1 MDMPPKFRKFTDLIK
16 HSLFYMDDDIAVLE
30 ESDIKKANISASD
43 ISLALH
49 YLEKNE
55 IAKKHNTFY
64 VFHLMRVS
72 TKHERKIYM
81 LNNTGLAA
89 MLPEGLIKLQYVI
102 QVDREKFEVLL
113 GPIGS
118 SKKQDHVVRGLSF
131 DADKSILSVGNTK
144 ILIRRKNENPIEHYV
159 LQYMFENEE
168 GLGAKVY
175 YSEMGESA
183 LFKKYGV
190 DGKDTRSYWRACT
203 HIQDKAAKE
212 GVKNLLMVTTGTS
225 GWAQINSNYLQN

>member
-1 MDMPPKFRKFTDLIK
+1 MPPKFRKFTDLIK
-16 HSLFYMDDDIAVLE
+16 HSLFYVDDDIAVVE
-30 ESDIKKANISASD
+30 ESDVKKAGLSVSD
-43 ISLALH
+43 ISLAFH
-49 YLEKNE
+49 YLEKNG
-55 IAKKHNTFY
+55 IVKKHKTFY
-64 VFHLMRVS
+64 AFHLTSVPTEYERRV
-72 TKHERKIYM
+72 YM
-81 LNNTGLAA
+81 LNNMGLAA
-89 MLPEGLIKLQYVI
+89 MLPEGLIKLQYII
-102 QVDREKFEVLL
+102 QVDREKFEAFL

-118 SKKQDHVVRGLSF
+118 SKKQDRVVKGLSF
-131 DADKSILSVGNTK
+131 DADKSILLVGNIK

-203 HIQDKAAKE
+203 HIQEKAEKE